1 MISWVVILPLLKKF
15 GPWIAVLL
23 LLVGIYAFGYSR
35 GSARGEGKYHAAAAE
50 RDIANATA
58 TNNANEVTR
67 LEAAIA
73 AQNLAILKTQEDQS
87 VADARVRAAHAA
99 ELQRQATS
107 YQRAVESARAGTADL
122 QRDLELLTVAEACHA
137 AWEGVA
143 P

>member
-15 GPWIAVLL
+15 GPWIAVALL
-23 LLVGIYAFGYSR
+23 LFGIYAFGYSR
-35 GSARGEGKYHAAAAE
+35 GSDRWEGKRNTAIEE
-50 RDIANATA
+50 RNIAQATA
-58 TNNANEVTR
+58 SHNAEEVVR
-67 LEAAIA
+67 LEEAIT
-73 AQNLAILKTQEDQS
+73 AQNADILKMQEDQS

-137 AWEGVA
+137 AWLEMA
-143 P
+143 Q